1 MPCDVCIWAKKLCIG
16 RRRHK
21 LVSQSMLCTVI
32 IILCGFDNFSDLQV
46 TKSTTLI
53 SDAAGA
59 GLKTRFLISKG
70 SEKYIFTEN
79 VSVWNHVANYTKNIY
94 GPAKFYSLPIAY

>member
-1 MPCDVCIWAKKLCIG
+1 
-16 RRRHK
+16 
-21 LVSQSMLCTVI
+21 MLCTVI

-46 TKSTTLI
+46 TKSTTSI

-59 GLKTRFLISKG
+59 GLKIRDLTTKG
-70 SEKYIFTEN
+70 SRKFIFTEN